1 MTTLNKGQQRQVE
14 QIKAMHHLGSYA
26 PAAASLSGEIRMA
39 RKQSQKN
46 ELIDLAVSLGLHTHP
61 KFIIMT
67 IVEVQYA

>member
-1 MTTLNKGQQRQVE
+1 MTLNKGQQRQVE
-14 QIKAMHHLGSYA
+14 QIKAMHYLGSYA
-26 PAAASLSGEIRMA
+26 AAAASLSGEIRMA